1 VLRASPHSSQR
12 SGCQEQARRTLAGAQ
27 ALEHGLVA
35 QCVLA
40 GLHDQLQA
48 GIYALTSL
56 GLLRLWTPKQARV
69 RAAGGL
75 ARGRREKNRAA
86 AAVFLHSHLR
96 GGNHGLIYAG
106 SLA

>member
-1 VLRASPHSSQR
+1 MEAGKRPTLGPGRLFAPVWPSRRALKPVLRASPHSSQR

-48 GIYALTSL
+48 GIDALTSL

-69 RAAGGL
+69 RE
-75 ARGRREKNRAA
+75 RGP
-86 AAVFLHSHLR
+86 
-96 GGNHGLIYAG
+96 
-106 SLA
+106 